1 MKTGMVYV
9 RVSSEAQL
17 EGTSLPRQEKECLEF
32 ARKNDVLIAEEC
44 IFREEGESAK
54 VLERKQLQR
63 LLEYVRQNKKKIDVL
78 YIWKI
83 DRLARNLGDYYGIK
97 VALSRYDIKIISI
110 TEPID
115 DDPVGRF
122 LEAILA
128 AAAQFDNEIRAI
140 RTTGGM
146 RARVEQGA
154 WPHDA
159 PIGYLK
165 KNKRVVVDPV
175 LGPIITDILNMYAE
189 GGYSYTDLSEYAF
202 KKGIKTKTGKPK
214 STDQMKRIVTNY
226 LYAGFA
232 VNKLSEKPVKGKH
245 KALVD
250 LSVIKKNIDITNGTV
265 KKYSLRPDDLYP
277 LKGTVLCVFCKL
289 KMTGS
294 LAKGM
299 YPLYSCNRPTC
310 TKAKTGQTRAS
321 QSADKVHEDFR
332 VLLSELKPLN
342 PNVAKLYKKLVLK
355 VWNDQYGK
363 TIESMEDIRRRLS
376 RQEEFKSK
384 ITQKFIADEISIKEK
399 KLQMD
404 TVEAEIFD
412 LERELERLNEYKE
425 QNESLID
432 NAMEFIEDPERF
444 WSRSSTPVKRLVQQ
458 FLIPDGI
465 PYDYETGYGTLRDI
479 ESYLLIKEI
488 AQKGDKNPNLV
499 APTRL
504 ELVTSGL

>member
-1 MKTGMVYV
+1 
-9 RVSSEAQL
+9 
-17 EGTSLPRQEKECLEF
+17 
-32 ARKNDVLIAEEC
+32 
-44 IFREEGESAK
+44 
-54 VLERKQLQR
+54 
-63 LLEYVRQNKKKIDVL
+63 
-78 YIWKI
+78 
-83 DRLARNLGDYYGIK
+83 
-97 VALSRYDIKIISI
+97 
-110 TEPID
+110 
-115 DDPVGRF
+115 
-122 LEAILA
+122 
-128 AAAQFDNEIRAI
+128 
-140 RTTGGM
+140 M

-165 KNKRVVVDPV
+165 KNKRVVIDPV
-175 LGPIITDILNMYAE
+175 LGPIITNILNMYAE

-202 KKGIKTKTGKPK
+202 QKGIKTKSGKPK
-214 STDQMKRIVTNY
+214 STDQIKRIVTNY

-232 VNKLSEKPVKGKH
+232 VNKLSEKPVRGKH
-245 KALVD
+245 ESLVD
-250 LSVIKKNIDITNGTV
+250 LSIIKKNIDIANGTV

-277 LKGTVLCVFCKL
+277 LKGTILCAFCKL

-294 LAKGM
+294 LAKGV

-310 TKAKTGQTRAS
+310 TKAKTGQARAS

-332 VLLSELKPLN
+332 ALLNELKPLN
-342 PNVAKLYKKLVLK
+342 PKVAKLYKKLVLK

-363 TIESMEDIRRRLS
+363 TIDSIGEIRHRLS

-384 ITQKFIADEISIKEK
+384 ITEKFIKDQITAKEK
-399 KLQMD
+399 GLQLD
-404 TVEAEIFD
+404 AVEVEIFN

-432 NAMEFIEDPERF
+432 NAMEFVEDPEKF
-444 WSRSSTPVKRLVQQ
+444 WSRASTPVKRLIQQ

-499 APTRL
+499 APAGL
-504 ELVTSGL
+504 EPATSGL